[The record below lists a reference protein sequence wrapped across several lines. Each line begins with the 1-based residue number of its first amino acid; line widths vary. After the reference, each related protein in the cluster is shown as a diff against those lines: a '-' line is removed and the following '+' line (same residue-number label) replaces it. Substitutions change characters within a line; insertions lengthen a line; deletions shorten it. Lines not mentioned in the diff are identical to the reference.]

1 MKEQLHVQMNRPS
14 HLSSSTSTV
23 PVSSTGS
30 SDDTPSEPYSPGTAP
45 TTVSRFPD
53 SVSRLL
59 LLNGRSILPAASKES
74 KWKLPYIQL
83 TIIDNDPQPPV
94 LALGIIETWLTE
106 SVSEAQSELK
116 GFQCIRSD
124 RDSRK
129 GGGCALY
136 LHSKVVPSHQISF
149 SDNSNNMVAVYVE
162 SLHTIFAV
170 VYRPPDSPD
179 SDFSN
184 CMDKL
189 QEMINDH
196 SKDDR
201 HSDVYVIGDFNM
213 PVFNWEESAVS
224 TNPPNGA
231 YQRLMTFLE
240 VNFLTQVVKEPT
252 RGPNILDLI
261 LTSKSQR
268 ES

>member
-1 MKEQLHVQMNRPS
+1 MCT
-14 HLSSSTSTV
+14 LSSQQSCHFIFTAKLYHLTRF
-23 PVSSTGS
+23 
-30 SDDTPSEPYSPGTAP
+30 PSA
-45 TTVSRFPD
+45 TTVTIWLLCMLSLYTQ
-53 SVSRLL
+53 SLL
-59 LLNGRSILPAASKES
+59 LC
-74 KWKLPYIQL
+74 
-83 TIIDNDPQPPV
+83 T
-94 LALGIIETWLTE
+94 
-106 SVSEAQSELK
+106 
-116 GFQCIRSD
+116 
-124 RDSRK
+124 
-129 GGGCALY
+129 
-136 LHSKVVPSHQISF
+136 
-149 SDNSNNMVAVYVE
+149 
-162 SLHTIFAV
+162 

-184 CMDKL
+184 CLDKL

-231 YQRLMTFLE
+231 YQRLMTFLK

-252 RGPNILDLI
+252 RGPSILDLI
-261 LTSKSQR
+261 LTCQTLPGLPRSARPSGRFAEDRIYFGLNMRQKLTSKSQR

>member
-1 MKEQLHVQMNRPS
+1 MRWYL
-14 HLSSSTSTV
+14 
-23 PVSSTGS
+23 
-30 SDDTPSEPYSPGTAP
+30 
-45 TTVSRFPD
+45 
-53 SVSRLL
+53 
-59 LLNGRSILPAASKES
+59 
-74 KWKLPYIQL
+74 YI
-83 TIIDNDPQPPV
+83 
-94 LALGIIETWLTE
+94 
-106 SVSEAQSELK
+106 
-116 GFQCIRSD
+116 
-124 RDSRK
+124 
-129 GGGCALY
+129 
-136 LHSKVVPSHQISF
+136 PSHQISF

-189 QEMINDH
+189 LEMINDH

-240 VNFLTQVVKEPT
+240 VNFHTQVVKEPT
-252 RGPNILDLI
+252 RGP
-261 LTSKSQR
+261 KSQHPGFDTD
-268 ES
+268 

>member
-1 MKEQLHVQMNRPS
+1 MCT
-14 HLSSSTSTV
+14 LSSQQGCTI
-23 PVSSTGS
+23 
-30 SDDTPSEPYSPGTAP
+30 SPDFLQ
-45 TTVSRFPD
+45 RQ
-53 SVSRLL
+53 
-59 LLNGRSILPAASKES
+59 
-74 KWKLPYIQL
+74 QL
-83 TIIDNDPQPPV
+83 
-94 LALGIIETWLTE
+94 
-106 SVSEAQSELK
+106 
-116 GFQCIRSD
+116 
-124 RDSRK
+124 
-129 GGGCALY
+129 
-136 LHSKVVPSHQISF
+136 
-149 SDNSNNMVAVYVE
+149 NNMVAVYVE

>member
-1 MKEQLHVQMNRPS
+1 MHFIFTARLYHLTRFPS
-14 HLSSSTSTV
+14 
-23 PVSSTGS
+23 
-30 SDDTPSEPYSPGTAP
+30 A
-45 TTVSRFPD
+45 TTVTI
-53 SVSRLL
+53 RLL
-59 LLNGRSILPAASKES
+59 CMLSLYNTQSLLLC
-74 KWKLPYIQL
+74 
-83 TIIDNDPQPPV
+83 TDH
-94 LALGIIETWLTE
+94 LA
-106 SVSEAQSELK
+106 
-116 GFQCIRSD
+116 
-124 RDSRK
+124 
-129 GGGCALY
+129 
-136 LHSKVVPSHQISF
+136 
-149 SDNSNNMVAVYVE
+149 
-162 SLHTIFAV
+162 
-170 VYRPPDSPD
+170 PDSPD

-231 YQRLMTFLE
+231 YQRLMTFLSPNQVLTHAARAAASRARLLQAPLVAARGAREGLWLEQTFLE

>member
-1 MKEQLHVQMNRPS
+1 MRANGKVPLCHVTKWQRYRRQFDSEGATACADEPA
-14 HLSSSTSTV
+14 L
-23 PVSSTGS
+23 SSTGS
-30 SDDTPSEPYSPGTAP
+30 SDDTLSEPYSPGTAP
-45 TTVSRFPD
+45 ITVPRFPD

-59 LLNGRSILPAASKES
+59 LLNGRSISPAVRKASGRY
-74 KWKLPYIQL
+74 LTFNQL
-83 TIIDNDPQPPV
+83 SLTMILNHRC
-94 LALGIIETWLTE
+94 LLFTLGIIETWLTE

-196 SKDDR
+196 LSFPATCPY
-201 HSDVYVIGDFNM
+201 SC
-213 PVFNWEESAVS
+213 
-224 TNPPNGA
+224 
-231 YQRLMTFLE
+231 
-240 VNFLTQVVKEPT
+240 
-252 RGPNILDLI
+252 
-261 LTSKSQR
+261 
-268 ES
+268 

>member
-1 MKEQLHVQMNRPS
+1 M
-14 HLSSSTSTV
+14 
-23 PVSSTGS
+23 
-30 SDDTPSEPYSPGTAP
+30 
-45 TTVSRFPD
+45 
-53 SVSRLL
+53 
-59 LLNGRSILPAASKES
+59 
-74 KWKLPYIQL
+74 
-83 TIIDNDPQPPV
+83 
-94 LALGIIETWLTE
+94 LALGLTETWLTE

-213 PVFNWEESAVS
+213 PVFNWEESAVP

>member
-1 MKEQLHVQMNRPS
+1 M
-14 HLSSSTSTV
+14 
-23 PVSSTGS
+23 
-30 SDDTPSEPYSPGTAP
+30 
-45 TTVSRFPD
+45 
-53 SVSRLL
+53 
-59 LLNGRSILPAASKES
+59 
-74 KWKLPYIQL
+74 
-83 TIIDNDPQPPV
+83 
-94 LALGIIETWLTE
+94 LALGITETWLTE

-116 GFQCIRSD
+116 GFQCTRSD

-162 SLHTIFAV
+162 SLHTMFAV

-189 QEMINDH
+189 QGMINDH

-201 HSDVYVIGDFNM
+201 HSDVYVIGDFN
-213 PVFNWEESAVS
+213 FQYASLQLGRECSS
-224 TNPPNGA
+224 Q
-231 YQRLMTFLE
+231 Y
-240 VNFLTQVVKEPT
+240 EPT
-252 RGPNILDLI
+252 QWSV
-261 LTSKSQR
+261 SKAHDIS
-268 ES
+268 

>member
-1 MKEQLHVQMNRPS
+1 MRW
-14 HLSSSTSTV
+14 
-23 PVSSTGS
+23 
-30 SDDTPSEPYSPGTAP
+30 Y
-45 TTVSRFPD
+45 
-53 SVSRLL
+53 
-59 LLNGRSILPAASKES
+59 
-74 KWKLPYIQL
+74 YI
-83 TIIDNDPQPPV
+83 
-94 LALGIIETWLTE
+94 
-106 SVSEAQSELK
+106 
-116 GFQCIRSD
+116 
-124 RDSRK
+124 
-129 GGGCALY
+129 
-136 LHSKVVPSHQISF
+136 PSHQISF

-189 QEMINDH
+189 LEMINDH
-196 SKDDR
+196 SKDDQ

-240 VNFLTQVVKEPT
+240 VNFHTQVVKEPT
-252 RGPNILDLI
+252 RGP
-261 LTSKSQR
+261 KSQHPGFDTD
-268 ES
+268 

>member
-1 MKEQLHVQMNRPS
+1 MRW
-14 HLSSSTSTV
+14 
-23 PVSSTGS
+23 
-30 SDDTPSEPYSPGTAP
+30 Y
-45 TTVSRFPD
+45 
-53 SVSRLL
+53 
-59 LLNGRSILPAASKES
+59 
-74 KWKLPYIQL
+74 YI
-83 TIIDNDPQPPV
+83 
-94 LALGIIETWLTE
+94 
-106 SVSEAQSELK
+106 
-116 GFQCIRSD
+116 
-124 RDSRK
+124 
-129 GGGCALY
+129 
-136 LHSKVVPSHQISF
+136 PSHQISF

-189 QEMINDH
+189 LEMINDH

-240 VNFLTQVVKEPT
+240 VNFHTQVVKEPT
-252 RGPNILDLI
+252 RGP
-261 LTSKSQR
+261 KSQHPGFDTD
-268 ES
+268 

>member
-1 MKEQLHVQMNRPS
+1 M
-14 HLSSSTSTV
+14 
-23 PVSSTGS
+23 
-30 SDDTPSEPYSPGTAP
+30 
-45 TTVSRFPD
+45 
-53 SVSRLL
+53 
-59 LLNGRSILPAASKES
+59 
-74 KWKLPYIQL
+74 
-83 TIIDNDPQPPV
+83 

-106 SVSEAQSELK
+106 SVSEAQSELN

-136 LHSKVVPSHQISF
+136 LHSKVVPSHQTSF

-162 SLHTIFAV
+162 SLQTIFAV

-231 YQRLMTFLE
+231 YQRLMCHD
-240 VNFLTQVVKEPT
+240 
-252 RGPNILDLI
+252 I
-261 LTSKSQR
+261 S
-268 ES
+268 

>member
-1 MKEQLHVQMNRPS
+1 M
-14 HLSSSTSTV
+14 
-23 PVSSTGS
+23 
-30 SDDTPSEPYSPGTAP
+30 
-45 TTVSRFPD
+45 
-53 SVSRLL
+53 
-59 LLNGRSILPAASKES
+59 
-74 KWKLPYIQL
+74 
-83 TIIDNDPQPPV
+83 
-94 LALGIIETWLTE
+94 
-106 SVSEAQSELK
+106 
-116 GFQCIRSD
+116 
-124 RDSRK
+124 
-129 GGGCALY
+129 
-136 LHSKVVPSHQISF
+136 
-149 SDNSNNMVAVYVE
+149 YVE
-162 SLHTIFAV
+162 SLHTIFAA

-196 SKDDR
+196 SNSKDDR

-252 RGPNILDLI
+252 RGPNILESESVKVDSNG
-261 LTSKSQR
+261 TSRAKNMVFKNSDFFF
-268 ES
+268 